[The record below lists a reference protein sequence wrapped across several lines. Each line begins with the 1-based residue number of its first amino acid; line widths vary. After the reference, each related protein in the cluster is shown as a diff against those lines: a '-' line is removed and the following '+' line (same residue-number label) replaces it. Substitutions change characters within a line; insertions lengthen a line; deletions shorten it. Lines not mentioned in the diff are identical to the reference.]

1 MSEKKQ
7 LSPGPGRPK
16 DPRKRQA
23 ILDAAQSLFLQ
34 LGYEGAS
41 MDAIASEAQ
50 VSKLTVYSHFTDK
63 ETLYAAAIRS
73 VCETEL
79 PQLFVEGAPADDI
92 RQSLVR
98 VGNGFYTL
106 VNSPEY
112 LSLHRLLVSMAG
124 QDKKLAQLF
133 YEAGPQRVCNGMVR
147 LLEKAC
153 ADGALQVTDPVG
165 AARHFFSL
173 LKGDHNFRLL
183 IGYENSKAPQERSQ
197 FVEEVVDLFL
207 KAYGSTAA

>member
-1 MSEKKQ
+1 MSEKKS

-23 ILDAAQSLFLQ
+23 VLDAAQRLFLQ

-79 PQLFVEGAPADDI
+79 PHLFLEDAPQEDI
-92 RQSLVR
+92 RLSLSQI
-98 VGNGFYTL
+98 GNGFCAL

-124 QDKKLAQLF
+124 QDMKLAQVF
-133 YEAGPQRVCNGMVR
+133 YEAGPQRVCDGMVQ
-147 LLEKAC
+147 LLDKAC
-153 ADGALQVTDPVG
+153 ARGELQVPDPVA

-183 IGYENSKAPQERSQ
+183 IGYEEPYSTTQRAQH
-197 FVEEVVDLFL
+197 VDEVVELFL
-207 KAYGSTAA
+207 RAYGCAPA